1 MAKPRTTAILLAGLL
16 GFELAGCSAPSLAP
30 LGDEQARLETFRSQF
45 LTFCDLATADLNK
58 EISPFVSRE
67 NADPA
72 THHMPFFE
80 DAHAVRALAVAYDM
94 TANRAYLDACR
105 RWSDRIV
112 AYQSAMIPRGAYYM
126 NHKRA
131 PGQDQ
136 GQWNVADSGTI
147 GMGVLATAMRCA
159 DRADRAFYLASV
171 ESFADLVLNNYVA
184 PEGGISNGLWPIYSG
199 PWWCSSATAGSLL
212 FRLHDATGNERYL
225 KAAMG
230 AMKWLLRQDFRE
242 LKPITF
248 DMRPSGTV
256 YYCFELYASGLK
268 HLAPDSEEYKSLLRQ
283 LDAAFAWMAENQKT
297 RGAPVPPY
305 LEKNVD
311 MAGLPYVM
319 YTFAH
324 QLPRYRGQ
332 IAPADR
338 ELQYVGE
345 LLLARGK
352 PNVSRLMTW
361 EVMTWGMLSYAERL
375 KPGTPF

>member
-1 MAKPRTTAILLAGLL
+1 
-16 GFELAGCSAPSLAP
+16 
-30 LGDEQARLETFRSQF
+30 
-45 LTFCDLATADLNK
+45 
-58 EISPFVSRE
+58 
-67 NADPA
+67 
-72 THHMPFFE
+72 
-80 DAHAVRALAVAYDM
+80 
-94 TANRAYLDACR
+94 
-105 RWSDRIV
+105 
-112 AYQSAMIPRGAYYM
+112 M

-147 GMGVLATAMRCA
+147 GMGVLATGMRCK
-159 DRADRAFYLASV
+159 DPSDRAFYLASV
-171 ESFADLVLNNYVA
+171 ESFADLVLNNYVT

-212 FRLHDATGNERYL
+212 FRLYDATGNERYL
-225 KAAMG
+225 RAAMG
-230 AMKWLLRQDFRE
+230 AMQWLLRQDFRE

-248 DMRPSGTV
+248 AMRPSGTV

-268 HLAPDSEEYKSLLRQ
+268 HLTPDSAAYKSLLRQ
-283 LDAAFAWMAENQKT
+283 LDAAFAWMAGNQKT

-324 QLPRYRGQ
+324 QLPRYRDQ

-361 EVMTWGMLSYAERL
+361 EVLTWGMLSYAERL
-375 KPGTPF
+375 APGAAF